1 MNMPQDTSTSLHDPS
16 TPTVVRLAGTAGPDG
31 QATPRDVA
39 GHLQAGRFFWLDLEN
54 PGGDELREF
63 CQSLQLPAGAIESV
77 MHASPRSS
85 FALAAG
91 SVQAVLPGAVG
102 TGQAAWLEA
111 NYVTLVLTA
120 QFLFTVHTAPS
131 APLQHAR
138 HQYCGLDDAHARADG
153 GRSSALPSGRSCL
166 RSTTGWV
173 RFSWACSAV
182 SHRRCTANSSRS
194 SASSPTPSKS
204 SVVCP
209 RP

>member
-1 MNMPQDTSTSLHDPS
+1 MGRRLRATS
-16 TPTVVRLAGTAGPDG
+16 
-31 QATPRDVA
+31 QATCKRA
-39 GHLQAGRFFWLDLEN
+39 GSSGSTWKTQAAMS
-54 PGGDELREF
+54 REF

-131 APLQHAR
+131 APLSTPATSTVAWMMRTPEQTGTAAVPGHRCPYRQLQVAAAYAR
-138 HQYCGLDDAHARADG
+138 
-153 GRSSALPSGRSCL
+153 
-166 RSTTGWV
+166 
-173 RFSWACSAV
+173 
-182 SHRRCTANSSRS
+182 
-194 SASSPTPSKS
+194 
-204 SVVCP
+204 
-209 RP
+209 RPAG